1 MLRDVVKS
9 LTSATQRAVG
19 RRKRTIIVEAAVS
32 SIDVLARDNIMPHIV
47 RCRRYTFKRGL
58 SVL

>member
-9 LTSATQRAVG
+9 RTSATQRAVG
-19 RRKRTIIVEAAVS
+19 RQKRTIIVEAALL
-32 SIDVLARDNIMPHIV
+32 SINALARDNIMPHIV

-58 SVL
+58 